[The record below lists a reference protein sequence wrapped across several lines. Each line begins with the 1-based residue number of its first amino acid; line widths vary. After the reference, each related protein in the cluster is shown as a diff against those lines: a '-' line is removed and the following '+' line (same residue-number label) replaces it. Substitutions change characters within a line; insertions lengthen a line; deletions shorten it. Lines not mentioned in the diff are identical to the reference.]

1 MQDID
6 GLGQIVPVIIAVLW
20 VVAQVVRAVR
30 GDKKA
35 PQQRPRPVER
45 PVAGNQKPEPG
56 RHGEVLQQGA
66 GREIRDFLDRL
77 RDEAGRAEAKRTQE
91 ASQPPTAAQEFDT
104 PGHVAEAA
112 PEESQAEVVDWEVVD
127 WEEVESAPV
136 ATEQPSLP
144 PPLPV
149 NARLATATPEET
161 RDTTIGKVEASSE
174 ESLFSVGSDSIDV
187 DTSGWLPIS
196 DIVNTGS
203 SERIRGVPIDEAMAL
218 LEILAK
224 PRASVRWRPGG
235 FYGS

>member
-20 VVAQVVRAVR
+20 VVAQVVRAVT
-30 GDKKA
+30 GGKKA

-45 PVAGNQKPEPG
+45 PVAGNQEPQPG
-56 RHGEVLQQGA
+56 RDGEVLQQGA

-77 RDEAGRAEAKRTQE
+77 REEAGRAEAERTQE
-91 ASQPPTAAQEFDT
+91 APQPHTPAQKFDT

-112 PEESQAEVVDWEVVD
+112 PEESQPEVVDWEELD

-149 NARLATATPEET
+149 NARLAKRTEGPPATS
-161 RDTTIGKVEASSE
+161 VEPSSE
-174 ESLFSVGSDSIDV
+174 ESLFSVGSDSVGD
-187 DTSGWLPIS
+187 DTSSWLPIS

-218 LEILAK
+218 REILAK

-235 FYGS
+235 FYDS